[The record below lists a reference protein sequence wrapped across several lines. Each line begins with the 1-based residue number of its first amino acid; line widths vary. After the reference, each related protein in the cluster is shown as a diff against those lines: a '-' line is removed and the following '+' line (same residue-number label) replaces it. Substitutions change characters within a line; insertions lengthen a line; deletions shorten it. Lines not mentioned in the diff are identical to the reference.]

1 MGKIADALR
10 GVAMPEQKRIQVL
23 SLDQQFS
30 DLEAENKALKLEN
43 TKLQAQVNPLQREV
57 DSLKQRVEKQDSASL
72 DDLSEKM
79 LLEIANQGYAEQQ
92 RLFEH
97 FQLSIFDYHIDI
109 LTRRNFIEVGPTLGM
124 LDAYFLATPDGRQY
138 LANKN
143 LL

>member
-1 MGKIADALR
+1 MGKIVDALR
-10 GVAMPEQKRIQVL
+10 DVVMPDQKRRQLV

-43 TKLQAQVNPLQREV
+43 TTLQAQVNPLQREI
-57 DSLKQRVEKQDSASL
+57 DSLKERVKKQHSESL
-72 DDLSEKM
+72 DDLSENM
-79 LLEIANQGYAEQQ
+79 LLEIAKQGYAEKQ

-124 LDAYFLATPDGRQY
+124 LDAYFLAKLDGRQY

>member
-1 MGKIADALR
+1 M
-10 GVAMPEQKRIQVL
+10 
-23 SLDQQFS
+23 
-30 DLEAENKALKLEN
+30 EN
-43 TKLQAQVNPLQREV
+43 TKLQAQVNPLRSEV
-57 DSLKQRVEKQDSASL
+57 DTLEQRIKAQDSASL

-79 LLEIANQGYAEQQ
+79 LLEIANQGYAEKQ

-124 LDAYFLATPDGRQY
+124 LDAYFLATADGRQY

>member
-10 GVAMPEQKRIQVL
+10 GVVMPEQKRIQVL

-43 TKLQAQVNPLQREV
+43 TKLQAQVNPLKREV
-57 DSLKQRVEKQDSASL
+57 DTLKQTIKAQDSAPL
-72 DDLSEKM
+72 DDLSENM
-79 LLEIANQGYAEQQ
+79 LVEIAKQGYAEKQ

-109 LTRRNFIEVGPTLGM
+109 LTQRNFIEVGPTLGM